1 MTPAVD
7 SVCLSARG
15 GVAERALEMGRLV
28 KAVAKTAGLGLILA
42 LSACACSGQETESA
56 VMTPRASV
64 TAQPVRPP
72 TYTAARP
79 HRGSEQKR
87 AKLESSAFMVARKGP
102 PPEEVNRKDLEEN
115 AGPNA
120 GKLFLRS
127 VPSGADIFINGRLVG
142 QTPMLLV
149 AAPGTYRIDMR
160 GTRQEFGTKTVGL
173 IAKDTQTVA
182 ISLNQRYPSQVHA
195 F

>member
-1 MTPAVD
+1 MQAI
-7 SVCLSARG
+7 S
-15 GVAERALEMGRLV
+15 
-28 KAVAKTAGLGLILA
+28 KAAGIAIMLA
-42 LSACACSGQETESA
+42 LTACACAAQETESA
-56 VMTPRASV
+56 VLTPRASV
-64 TAQPVRPP
+64 TAQPATPLS
-72 TYTAARP
+72 YSAARP
-79 HRGSEQKR
+79 DRGQEQR
-87 AKLESSAFMVARKGP
+87 QSMGKLQSSAFMVARKGP

-149 AAPGTYRIDMR
+149 AAPGKYRIDMR
-160 GTRQEFGTKTVGL
+160 GARQEFGTKTVGL

-182 ISLNQRYPSQVHA
+182 ISLGQRYPSQIHV